1 MPGAYF
7 VDVGLRS
14 IWRSEARVE
23 GVAKAIAMMAFAFVL
38 TAHAGEPARANL
50 AGVWS
55 DLHFN
60 AEGGD
65 LLGMELFFVPRS
77 GNRYSVLVQVAE
89 GEFPETALLTTRMNG
104 AHFEL
109 AFASRHGP
117 FQGQI
122 VTCQVEAKA
131 IRCQWPSGQ
140 VDRLRLGK
148 SYWQGR

>member
-1 MPGAYF
+1 MPGTNLA
-7 VDVGLRS
+7 DIESRS
-14 IWRSEARVE
+14 NGPSAARCW
-23 GVAKAIAMMAFAFVL
+23 GVAKAVALMAFAFVL
-38 TAHAGEPARANL
+38 TVHAREPARANL

-77 GNRYSVLVQVAE
+77 RNGYSVLVQVAE
-89 GEFPETALLTTRMNG
+89 GEFPETALLTTRTNG

-117 FQGQI
+117 FPGQTVVCRVERPVI
-122 VTCQVEAKA
+122 TC
-131 IRCQWPSGQ
+131 RWPSGQ
-140 VDRLRLGK
+140 VDTLRRGK